1 MEEID
6 IPQFKNQIIY
16 LHMTPGESYT
26 KIVPLPIGLF
36 PFLLLASYFFY
47 FGCDGSSWQCT
58 GFSCGML
65 ALECAGSIVEA
76 HGLSCSKA
84 YGILV
89 LQPGIVPCFGR
100 WILSH
105 WIRNV
110 SVFAS

>member
-1 MEEID
+1 
-6 IPQFKNQIIY
+6 
-16 LHMTPGESYT
+16 MTPGASYT

-100 WILSH
+100 WIRSH

-110 SVFAS
+110 SVFPS